1 MSSAAVVIGA
11 LRVRTIVE
19 VILFFDSFLE
29 YYLPRFRGCLFVL
42 FILSFTITSVF
53 GMQELNYNYLKGYCT
68 VSSLFSRNIPNEQL
82 FMREI

>member
-1 MSSAAVVIGA
+1 MSSAAVLIGA

-19 VILFFDSFLE
+19 VVLFHDNFLE
-29 YYLPRFRGCLFVL
+29 YYLPRIRGCLYVL

-68 VSSLFSRNIPNEQL
+68 VSSFFSQKYP
-82 FMREI
+82 